1 MHKLLHPTSIP
12 FPHVISY
19 SSKKCLRLRSNMCN
33 LKIAKLQKQKFHL
46 LKKCNHRSTIY
57 PPQLYLAGASSEALC
72 VYIRKK
78 HRAILGVFYCNDE
91 SSTRLFYYSRR
102 AILPLR
108 RDVHSGVRLALSF
121 PAIPLGGYTAGIRAF
136 PHR

>member
-33 LKIAKLQKQKFHL
+33 LKTAKLQKQKFHL

-72 VYIRKK
+72 VYIRKTP
-78 HRAILGVFYCNDE
+78 RIARCFSCSDE

-108 RDVHSGVRLALSF
+108 RDAHSGVRLALSF
-121 PAIPLGGYTAGIRAF
+121 PAIPLGGYTVEIRAF